1 MRLSLVDE
9 IRHNVEEPSGQT
21 NPRAPSFFY
30 PAAFKGFQRRW
41 IVIQREQQSSS
52 ALQVIVV
59 NLHFVVGHGVYAEDQ
74 QPIFTLV

>member
-1 MRLSLVDE
+1 LRLSLVDE
-9 IRHNVEEPSGQT
+9 IRHNVEEPSET
-21 NPRAPSFFY
+21 NPRAPSFSY

-41 IVIQREQQSSS
+41 IVIQREQQSIS